1 MLKDLKIKIAMQNIP
16 ILVSF
21 VCVFCIVIIAFL
33 SGIMTAAS
41 LKFTNRIIQGAFTVT
56 NDELNIDTDFLNESL
71 LSSENMFSKY
81 EESYIVFDSNLDV
94 YAVHNIN
101 DKMQDS
107 IKIFAYDVSQNE
119 NNKVDSVIISKVPY
133 RIVTQKIKGEN
144 KTWIVQIIQNITQE
158 KRILSL
164 FAKAMIIMGGAGVL
178 TMIALGWYFAGKR
191 LGPITEVYLKQ
202 RRFIADASHE
212 IKTPLTI
219 IQTNVDVLRA
229 KENFLIKE
237 NLNWLD
243 NIESEVL
250 AMRRLIDDMLM
261 LANAEDIGLELE
273 LEQIRLSELIK
284 DTCMRQMPMS
294 KSREVNL
301 HYYQQRDIVATADKN
316 RIEQLVKI
324 FVDNASKYNKK
335 GGNVWVRLYLEGNNV
350 ILEIEDDGIGMYPE
364 EVMHVFERFF
374 RADKSRK
381 RDKQPS
387 GFGLGLN
394 IAKEIIE
401 AHDGIVQ
408 VESEKGRGTTF
419 RICFYNMAVI

>member
-1 MLKDLKIKIAMQNIP
+1 MQNIP
-16 ILVSF
+16 ILISF

-41 LKFTNRIIQGAFTVT
+41 LKYTNKIIHDAFTIQ
-56 NDELNIDTDFLNESL
+56 DDQLYIDSDFFKESL
-71 LSSENMFSKY
+71 YSNQNMFSQF
-81 EESYIVFDSNLDV
+81 EESYIVYDYQINV
-94 YAVHNIN
+94 YDVHNID

-107 IKIFAYDVSQNE
+107 IKIFAYDVLQNE
-119 NNKVDSVIISKVPY
+119 SSKVDSIIINKVPY
-133 RIVTQKIKGEN
+133 RIVTQQIKTEN
-144 KTWIVQIIQNITQE
+144 KTFIVQVIQNITQE
-158 KRILSL
+158 KRILGM
-164 FAKAMIIMGGAGVL
+164 FTKAMIIMGGAGAL
-178 TMIALGWYFAGKR
+178 TMIAIGWYFAGKR
-191 LGPITEVYLKQ
+191 LGPIAEVYLKQ

-229 KENFLIKE
+229 KENTQIKD
-237 NLNWLD
+237 NLKWID

-273 LEQIRLSELIK
+273 LEQIHLSELIK
-284 DTCMRQMPMS
+284 DACMRQMPMS
-294 KSREVNL
+294 KSRDVAL
-301 HYYQQRDIVATADKN
+301 HYCQQCDIVATADKN

-324 FVDNASKYNKK
+324 FVDNASKYNKQ

-350 ILEIEDDGIGMYPE
+350 ILEIQDDGIGMYPE

-381 RDKQPS
+381 RNAEPS
-387 GFGLGLN
+387 GFGLGLS

-401 AHDGIVQ
+401 AHDGIIQ
-408 VESEKGRGTTF
+408 VESEKGKGTLF
-419 RICFYNMAVI
+419 KISFYNMAVI

>member
-1 MLKDLKIKIAMQNIP
+1 MQNIP

-41 LKFTNRIIQGAFTVT
+41 LKYTNKIIQGAFTVS
-56 NDELNIDTDFLNESL
+56 NNQLNINNDFLKESL
-71 LSSENMFSKY
+71 YSSQNLFSQF
-81 EESYIVFDSNLDV
+81 EESYIVYNSEINV

-101 DKMQDS
+101 EKMQES
-107 IKIFAYDVSQNE
+107 IKIFAYDVSQNDSI
-119 NNKVDSVIISKVPY
+119 KVDSIIVNKVPY

-144 KTWIVQIIQNITQE
+144 KAWVVQVVQNITQE
-158 KRILSL
+158 KKILSL
-164 FAKAMIIMGGAGVL
+164 FTKAMIIMGGAGVL

-229 KENFLIKE
+229 KENFPIKE

-250 AMRRLIDDMLM
+250 AMRSLIDDMLM
-261 LANAEDIGLELE
+261 LANAEDIGLDLD
-273 LEQIRLSELIK
+273 LEQIHLSELIK

-294 KSREVNL
+294 KSRDVNL
-301 HYYQQRDIVATADKN
+301 HYSQQCDIVATADKN

-335 GGNVWVRLYLEGNNV
+335 GGNVWVRLYLENNNV
-350 ILEIEDDGIGMYPE
+350 VLEFEDDGIGMHPDE
-364 EVMHVFERFF
+364 IMHVFERFF
-374 RADKSRK
+374 RADKARK
-381 RDKQPS
+381 RDRQPS
-387 GFGLGLN
+387 GFGLGLS

-419 RICFYNMAVI
+419 KITFYNMAVI

>member
-41 LKFTNRIIQGAFTVT
+41 LKYTNKIIQGAFTVS
-56 NDELNIDTDFLNESL
+56 NDQLNINNDFLKESL
-71 LSSENMFSKY
+71 YSSQNLFSQF
-81 EESYIVFDSNLDV
+81 EESYIVYNSEINV

-101 DKMQDS
+101 EKMQES
-107 IKIFAYDVSQNE
+107 IKIFAYDVSQNDSI
-119 NNKVDSVIISKVPY
+119 KVDSIIVNKVPY

-144 KTWIVQIIQNITQE
+144 KAWVVQVVQNITQE
-158 KRILSL
+158 KKILSL
-164 FAKAMIIMGGAGVL
+164 FTKAMIIMGGAGVL

-229 KENFLIKE
+229 KENFPIKE

-250 AMRRLIDDMLM
+250 AMRSLIDDMLM
-261 LANAEDIGLELE
+261 LANAEDIGLDLD
-273 LEQIRLSELIK
+273 LEQIHLSELIK

-294 KSREVNL
+294 KSRDVNL
-301 HYYQQRDIVATADKN
+301 HYSQQCDIVATADKN

-335 GGNVWVRLYLEGNNV
+335 GGNVWVRLYLENNNV
-350 ILEIEDDGIGMYPE
+350 VLEFEDDGIGMHPDE
-364 EVMHVFERFF
+364 IVHVFERFF
-374 RADKSRK
+374 RADKARK
-381 RDKQPS
+381 RDRQPS
-387 GFGLGLN
+387 GFGLGLS

-419 RICFYNMAVI
+419 KITFYNMAVI